1 MHARLHRVP
10 LFESNNIMI
19 VPLTPLEF
27 RQRAVILYGSKV
39 GIVDGNKRFTYAEY
53 DLRINRFA
61 NALTS
66 LGVDEGDV
74 VSFIAYNSHQ
84 LLEAYYAVPQIQG
97 VINPINIRLSSNE
110 IEYILNHA
118 EAKILCFHQDFLPM
132 VEEMRPRLPKVK
144 DYIVIEAEKD
154 VDWANHYE
162 TLLENQSPD
171 AEIDLDTVD
180 ENAVIE
186 LFYTSGTI
194 GTPKGV
200 AITNRSLYLH
210 TLSAINGFQVTDE
223 DALLHV
229 VPLFHVN
236 GWGTPQFLTAVGGKH
251 VMLRKMDFGEILR
264 LIEEERITKILG
276 VPAIFNGLL
285 AHPDLKKY
293 DLSSLKEIIIG
304 GAPSPLSLIVALEQE
319 IGCKAIVGYGLTET
333 SPFGV
338 IARPKPHLKIDETTR
353 LKTQVKTGLPI
364 VGVRLRIIDENGLDV
379 PRDEKT
385 MGEIVFRSN
394 IVMKEYLKDPK
405 ATSEVIVDGWFHSG
419 DMAVVDDEGYITIV
433 DRKKDIIIS
442 GGENIS
448 SVEVEKIILNHPA
461 VFETVV
467 IGVPDEKWGE
477 VAKAIVVLKPGTQAS
492 EGEIINFVKER
503 LARYKAPK
511 SVEFWNELPKGG
523 TGKVLKREIRK
534 PYWEGH
540 EKAVH

>member
-1 MHARLHRVP
+1 
-10 LFESNNIMI
+10 MI

-27 RQRAVILYGSKV
+27 RQRAVILYGSKI
-39 GIVDGNKRFTYAEY
+39 GIVDGQKRFTYAEY
-53 DLRINRFA
+53 DQQVNRLA

-66 LGVDEGDV
+66 LGAGDGDV
-74 VSFIAYNSHQ
+74 ISFITYNSHQ
-84 LLEAYYAVPQIQG
+84 LLEAYFAVPQIRG
-97 VINPINIRLSSNE
+97 VLNPINIRLTTGE

-118 EAKILCFHQDFLPM
+118 ETQILCFHYDFLPM
-132 VEEMRPRLPKVK
+132 VDKMRSSLPNVK
-144 DYIVIEAEKD
+144 HYIVIEQEKEVGWAISYEALLD
-154 VDWANHYE
+154 V
-162 TLLENQSPD
+162 QSAD

-180 ENAVIE
+180 ENAVVE
-186 LFYTSGTI
+186 LFYTSGTT
-194 GTPKGV
+194 GSPKGV

-210 TLSAINGFQVTDE
+210 TMSAINGFQVTDA
-223 DALLHV
+223 DAFLHV

-251 VMLRKMDFGEILR
+251 VMLRKMDFGEVLK

-304 GAPSPLSLIVALEQE
+304 GAPSPLSLIVALEKE

-338 IARPKPHLKIDETTR
+338 IARPKSHLMADETTR
-353 LKTQVKTGLPI
+353 LKTQVKTGMPI
-364 VGVRLRIIDENGLDV
+364 VGVRLRVIDESGIDV
-379 PRDEKT
+379 PRGEKT

-394 IVMKEYLKDPK
+394 IVMKEYWKDPQ
-405 ATSEVIVDGWFHSG
+405 ATSDAIVDGWFHSG
-419 DMAVVDDEGYITIV
+419 DMAVVDDEGYVTIV

-448 SVEVEKIILNHPA
+448 SVEVEKVIQNHPA

-477 VAKAIVVLKPGTQAS
+477 VAKAIVVLKPGARAT
-492 EGEIINFVKER
+492 EGEIIAFVKEH
-503 LARYKAPK
+503 LARFKAPK
-511 SVEFWNELPKGG
+511 SVEFWDELPKGG